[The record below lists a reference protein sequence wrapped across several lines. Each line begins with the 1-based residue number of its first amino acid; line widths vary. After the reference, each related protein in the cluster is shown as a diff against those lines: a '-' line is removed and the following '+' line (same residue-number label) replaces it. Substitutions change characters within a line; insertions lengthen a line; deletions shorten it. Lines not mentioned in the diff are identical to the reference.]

1 MPIKTIPRLQCQRDV
16 SGIFQAPGA
25 SSRVNHD
32 RRRDAFRPRLLIWP
46 SFLSSLWE
54 HKFETSQGS
63 TLLLLRATS
72 TLFSHVC
79 FSLLNQPTMA
89 QRYYSANP
97 NDSRSGIPAPSSA
110 MKASTNHSMSSNP
123 GASQQRAS
131 LAPPS
136 GRAPSRSNGP
146 RKSNFGV
153 PQAVTRGAP
162 PGASSSRG
170 PSSSQQSSQQQNS
183 QQQLLS
189 ASQGWD
195 HARTPMKSSTA
206 NNNFA
211 LSVAGGS
218 VNRRSTMAGGTGS
231 VSRPSRSGAGSTAM
245 GGAGSSRAPLRD
257 IRPTR
262 DASWQKMA
270 QMEIYEY
277 LMENKT
283 DMEIP
288 FLTPAVLRSPTSK
301 QFEEIWK
308 FLVLELDPDWVAE
321 NQKVQDEFVPVMKDL
336 QYPFAETITKSALSA
351 INSPHSWA
359 AITAALHWMVR
370 QARVR
375 YLPPK
380 IPTFLISQNRALG
393 EGELAIRQ

>member
-1 MPIKTIPRLQCQRDV
+1 
-16 SGIFQAPGA
+16 
-25 SSRVNHD
+25 
-32 RRRDAFRPRLLIWP
+32 
-46 SFLSSLWE
+46 
-54 HKFETSQGS
+54 
-63 TLLLLRATS
+63 
-72 TLFSHVC
+72 
-79 FSLLNQPTMA
+79 MA
-89 QRYYSANP
+89 QRYYGANP
-97 NDSRSGIPAPSSA
+97 NDSRTGIPAPSSA
-110 MKASTNHSMSSNP
+110 MKASANYLQHSISSNS
-123 GASQQRAS
+123 GAAQQQRAS

-162 PGASSSRG
+162 PGASSLRG
-170 PSSSQQSSQQQNS
+170 PSSSQQSSQHSQQQNS
-183 QQQLLS
+183 QQHLLS
-189 ASQGWD
+189 ASQAWD
-195 HARTPMKSSTA
+195 HTRTPMKSSTA

-211 LSVAGGS
+211 SSVSGSS
-218 VNRRSTMAGGTGS
+218 VNRRSTMGGGSLATSS
-231 VSRPSRSGAGSTAM
+231 VSRPSRSGAGSAAM
-245 GGAGSSRAPLRD
+245 GGAAGSRAPLRD

-262 DASWQKMA
+262 DPSWQKMA

-288 FLTPAVLRSPTSK
+288 FLTPAVLKSPTSK

-370 QARVR
+370 EARVCH
-375 YLPPK
+375 LPWQML
-380 IPTFLISQNRALG
+380 TFLISQDLVLG